1 MPRMISEQEKR
12 SKKIAVKTAKISL
25 ELQKLG
31 HDKEKADKLAKIIMN
46 EKVWNDILKNLNK
59 LAKEMGVY

>member
-12 SKKIAVKTAKISL
+12 SKKIAVKTSKISL
-25 ELQKLG
+25 ELQKLV